1 MNDQGQFQQPLDS
14 ANDPVIEHF
23 LEFIAKDL
31 AEYPAR
37 IQAVDPRLARY
48 IDALVREVTID
59 LDSPLSAADN

>member
-23 LEFIAKDL
+23 LEFITKDL

-48 IDALVREVTID
+48 SMRWFEK
-59 LDSPLSAADN
+59 